1 MSAQPDD
8 GPRTVSELLLAGIGF
23 ATLGIEAADEL
34 ADDLARR
41 VGVDRE
47 TMRNAV
53 RDTLD
58 AWRTEAERLG
68 VRRDEAVDRAFAK
81 TGLVRREEI
90 DDLALR
96 VAQLEHRIRLLEHD
110 AERVAA
116 ESQRSLGRVTEI
128 GRVATRHG
136 FGYLFDR
143 RRAPDGVPDAD
154 RGRRLREMLD
164 ELGPTFVKF
173 GQLLSTRPD
182 VVPPDVISELRKLQ
196 DDVTPFPME
205 DVERVV
211 QEDLGLTVER
221 AFLGFDERPVA
232 AASIGQVHRATL
244 PTGADVVVKVQRPSA
259 PRQIESDLR
268 LMARAASLIRERV
281 RQLDFLDTGELVD
294 EFGRS
299 IRQELDY
306 QQEARNAETF
316 RRNFA
321 GDERVAVPRVWWRY
335 TTGRLLTLERLEGT
349 HVRDLDLASWSDEE
363 RRELAYRMTDAW
375 MTMIFRHAFFH
386 GDPHPA
392 NILHLDDGRLG
403 LVDFG
408 LAGRLTDADMA
419 RLTRLFVDAATENV
433 SALPRRLADL
443 GVRYPRDREDE
454 LRSRLEELY
463 YRYYGARLSDIDP
476 MEAIRE
482 GLALI
487 YAMNLRLPTRF
498 VILDKAI
505 ATLGSVA
512 AEVYPDFNVF
522 EVARPYAKQL
532 VADRLSPR
540 RLALRA
546 RQSIEELA
554 EIAVEIPH
562 QVHDVLNELRDGE
575 LEVHVSN
582 PGIDDLAHHMD
593 VAVNRIAVALVIL
606 GGLVGSSL
614 IGVLA
619 ENGPHLLG
627 LHLLSVVGFLLA
639 GAFGVW
645 LLWGVFRSGRL

>member
-1 MSAQPDD
+1 M
-8 GPRTVSELLLAGIGF
+8 
-23 ATLGIEAADEL
+23 
-34 ADDLARR
+34 ADDAPQR
-41 VGVDRE
+41 
-47 TMRNAV
+47 
-53 RDTLD
+53 TL
-58 AWRTEAERLG
+58 
-68 VRRDEAVDRAFAK
+68 
-81 TGLVRREEI
+81 
-90 DDLALR
+90 
-96 VAQLEHRIRLLEHD
+96 
-110 AERVAA
+110 
-116 ESQRSLGRVTEI
+116 SRVTEI

-136 FGYLFDR
+136 FGYLLDR
-143 RRAPDGVPDAD
+143 RRSGDGEHDGD
-154 RGRRLREMLD
+154 RGRRLREMFD

-182 VVPPDVISELRKLQ
+182 VVPPDIITELRKLQ
-196 DDVTPFPME
+196 DDVSPVPME

-211 QEDLGLTVER
+211 RDELGLTVEQ
-221 AFLGFDERPVA
+221 AFLDFDETPIA

-244 PTGADVVVKVQRPSA
+244 PNDIQVVVKVQRPHA
-259 PRQIESDLR
+259 ARQIESDLK
-268 LMARAASLIRERV
+268 LMASAARVARERV
-281 RQLDFLDTGELVD
+281 RQLDFIDTGELVD

-299 IRQELDY
+299 IRLELDY

-321 GDERVAVPRVWWRY
+321 GDDRIAVPRVWWRY
-335 TTGRLLTLERLEGT
+335 TTGRLLTLDRLEGT
-349 HVRDLDLASWSDEE
+349 HIRDLDLTAWDDAA
-363 RRELAYRMTDAW
+363 RRELAHTLTDAW
-375 MTMIFRHAFFH
+375 MAMIFRHAFFH
-386 GDPHPA
+386 GDPHPS

-403 LVDFG
+403 LIDFG
-408 LAGRLTDADMA
+408 LAGRLTDLDMA

-433 SALPRRLADL
+433 EALPRRLTDL
-443 GVRYPRDREDE
+443 GVRYPREREEE

-476 MEAIRE
+476 IEAIRE
-482 GLALI
+482 GLTLI

-512 AEVYPDFNVF
+512 AEVYPEFNVF

-532 VADRLSPR
+532 IAERYSPR
-540 RLALRA
+540 RVALRA
-546 RQSIEELA
+546 RAEVQDIAELA
-554 EIAVEIPH
+554 LEVPR
-562 QVHDVLNELRDGE
+562 QVHDILNELRDGE
-575 LEVHVSN
+575 LEVKISN

-593 VAVNRIAVALVIL
+593 VSVNRIAVALVIL

-619 ENGPHLLG
+619 KDGPHLLG
-627 LHLLSVVGFLLA
+627 LHLLSVVGFVLS

>member
-1 MSAQPDD
+1 MADD
-8 GPRTVSELLLAGIGF
+8 GAQRTLS
-23 ATLGIEAADEL
+23 
-34 ADDLARR
+34 
-41 VGVDRE
+41 
-47 TMRNAV
+47 
-53 RDTLD
+53 
-58 AWRTEAERLG
+58 
-68 VRRDEAVDRAFAK
+68 
-81 TGLVRREEI
+81 
-90 DDLALR
+90 
-96 VAQLEHRIRLLEHD
+96 
-110 AERVAA
+110 
-116 ESQRSLGRVTEI
+116 RVTEI

-136 FGYLFDR
+136 FGYVLDR
-143 RRAPDGVPDAD
+143 RRASDGEPDAD

-182 VVPPDVISELRKLQ
+182 VVPPDIIVELRKLQ
-196 DDVTPFPME
+196 DDVSPVPIE

-211 QEDLGLTVER
+211 HAELGLTIEQ
-221 AFLGFDERPVA
+221 AFLDFEEQPIA

-244 PTGADVVVKVQRPSA
+244 PNDVHVVVKVQRPNA
-259 PRQIESDLR
+259 ARQIESDLR
-268 LMARAASLIRERV
+268 LMASAARVARERV
-281 RQLDFLDTGELVD
+281 RQLDFIDAGELVE

-299 IRQELDY
+299 IRLELDY

-335 TTGRLLTLERLEGT
+335 TTSRLLTLDRLEGT
-349 HVRDLDLASWSDEE
+349 HIRDLELDTWPDEDRRALAHT
-363 RRELAYRMTDAW
+363 LTDAW

-386 GDPHPA
+386 GDPHPS
-392 NILHLDDGRLG
+392 NILQLEDGRLG
-403 LVDFG
+403 LIDFG
-408 LAGRLTDADMA
+408 LAGRLTDMDMA

-433 SALPRRLADL
+433 GALPRRLADL
-443 GVRYPRDREDE
+443 GVRYPRDREEE

-463 YRYYGARLSDIDP
+463 YRYYGSRLSDIDP
-476 MEAIRE
+476 IEAIRE
-482 GLALI
+482 GLSLI

-522 EVARPYAKQL
+522 EVARPYARQL
-532 VADRLSPR
+532 ISERFSPR
-540 RLALRA
+540 RVALQA
-546 RQSIEELA
+546 RGEVQDLA
-554 EIAVEIPH
+554 EIALEVPR
-562 QVHDVLNELRDGE
+562 QVHDILNELRDGE
-575 LEVHVSN
+575 LEVKISN

-593 VAVNRIAVALVIL
+593 VSVNRIAVALVIL

-619 ENGPHLLG
+619 SKGPHLLG
-627 LHLLSVVGFLLA
+627 LHLISVVGFVLS
-639 GAFGVW
+639 GVFGVW

>member
-1 MSAQPDD
+1 
-8 GPRTVSELLLAGIGF
+8 
-23 ATLGIEAADEL
+23 
-34 ADDLARR
+34 
-41 VGVDRE
+41 
-47 TMRNAV
+47 
-53 RDTLD
+53 
-58 AWRTEAERLG
+58 
-68 VRRDEAVDRAFAK
+68 
-81 TGLVRREEI
+81 
-90 DDLALR
+90 
-96 VAQLEHRIRLLEHD
+96 
-110 AERVAA
+110 VAA
-116 ESQRSLGRVTEI
+116 ESQHSLGRVTEI

-143 RRAPDGVPDAD
+143 RRSTNGVPDAD

-182 VVPPDVISELRKLQ
+182 VVPPDVIAELRKLQ

-205 DVERVV
+205 EVERVV
-211 QEDLGLTVER
+211 EEELGLTVER
-221 AFLGFDERPVA
+221 AFLDFDERPVA

-259 PRQIESDLR
+259 PRQIDSDLR
-268 LMARAASLIRERV
+268 LMARAASFVRERV
-281 RQLDFLDTGELVD
+281 RQLDFVDTGELVE

-306 QQEARNAETF
+306 QQEARNAEAF

-349 HVRDLDLASWSDEE
+349 HVRDLDLASWSDDE

-392 NILHLDDGRLG
+392 NILHLEDGRLG

-408 LAGRLTDADMA
+408 LTGRLTDADMA

-512 AEVYPDFNVF
+512 VEVYPDFNVF
-522 EVARPYAKQL
+522 EVARPYAKRL
-532 VADRLSPR
+532 VADRLSPK

-546 RQSIEELA
+546 RQSVEELA
-554 EIAVEIPH
+554 EIAVEIPQ

-619 ENGPHLLG
+619 EDGPHLLG
-627 LHLLSVVGFLLA
+627 LHLLSVVGFVLA

>member
-1 MSAQPDD
+1 MAS
-8 GPRTVSELLLAGIGF
+8 G
-23 ATLGIEAADEL
+23 
-34 ADDLARR
+34 
-41 VGVDRE
+41 
-47 TMRNAV
+47 
-53 RDTLD
+53 
-58 AWRTEAERLG
+58 
-68 VRRDEAVDRAFAK
+68 
-81 TGLVRREEI
+81 
-90 DDLALR
+90 
-96 VAQLEHRIRLLEHD
+96 
-110 AERVAA
+110 
-116 ESQRSLGRVTEI
+116 SQRSIARVTEI

-136 FGYLFDR
+136 FGYLVER
-143 RRAPDGVPDAD
+143 RRAPDANGDGD

-182 VVPPDVISELRKLQ
+182 VVPLDIIVELQKLQ
-196 DDVTPFPME
+196 DDVTPFPIE

-211 QEDLGLTVER
+211 REDLGLGIEQ
-221 AFLGFDERPVA
+221 AFLSFDERPIA

-244 PTGADVVVKVQRPSA
+244 PNEEDVVVKVQRPSA
-259 PRQIESDLR
+259 PRQIESDLK
-268 LMARAASLIRERV
+268 LMASVARLVRERV

-294 EFGRS
+294 EFARS

-321 GDERVAVPRVWWRY
+321 GNERVAVPRVWWRY
-335 TTGRLLTLERLEGT
+335 TTSRLLTLERLEGT
-349 HVRDLDLASWSDEE
+349 HVRDLDLAAWDDED
-363 RRELAYRMTDAW
+363 RRDLAYRLTDAW

-386 GDPHPA
+386 GDPHPS
-392 NILHLDDGRLG
+392 NILQLEDGRLG
-403 LVDFG
+403 LIDFG
-408 LAGRLTDADMA
+408 LAGRLTDMDMA

-433 SALPRRLADL
+433 GALPRRLADL
-443 GVRYPRDREDE
+443 GVRYPRDREEE

-463 YRYYGARLSDIDP
+463 YRYYGSRLSDIDP
-476 MEAIRE
+476 IEAIRE
-482 GLALI
+482 GLSLI

-522 EVARPYAKQL
+522 EVARPYARQL
-532 VADRLSPR
+532 ISERFSPR
-540 RLALRA
+540 RVAIQA
-546 RQSIEELA
+546 RGEVQDLA
-554 EIAVEIPH
+554 EIALEVPR
-562 QVHDVLNELRDGE
+562 QVHDILNELRDGE
-575 LEVHVSN
+575 LEVKISN

-593 VAVNRIAVALVIL
+593 VSVNRIAVALVIL

-619 ENGPHLLG
+619 SKGPHLLG
-627 LHLLSVVGFLLA
+627 LHLISVVGFVLS
-639 GAFGVW
+639 GVFGVW

>member
-1 MSAQPDD
+1 
-8 GPRTVSELLLAGIGF
+8 
-23 ATLGIEAADEL
+23 
-34 ADDLARR
+34 
-41 VGVDRE
+41 
-47 TMRNAV
+47 
-53 RDTLD
+53 
-58 AWRTEAERLG
+58 
-68 VRRDEAVDRAFAK
+68 
-81 TGLVRREEI
+81 
-90 DDLALR
+90 
-96 VAQLEHRIRLLEHD
+96 
-110 AERVAA
+110 
-116 ESQRSLGRVTEI
+116 
-128 GRVATRHG
+128 
-136 FGYLFDR
+136 
-143 RRAPDGVPDAD
+143 
-154 RGRRLREMLD
+154 MLD

-182 VVPPDVISELRKLQ
+182 IVPPDVIVELRKLQ
-196 DDVTPFPME
+196 DDVTPFPMD

-211 QEDLGLTVER
+211 EEELGLSIAR
-221 AFLGFDERPVA
+221 AFVDFDERPIA

-244 PTGADVVVKVQRPSA
+244 PTGVDVVVKVQRPSA

-268 LMARAASLIRERV
+268 LMASAATFVRERV
-281 RQLDFLDTGELVD
+281 RQLDFVDAGELVD

-306 QQEARNAETF
+306 QQEARNAEAF
-316 RRNFA
+316 RRNFG
-321 GDERVAVPRVWWRY
+321 GDDRVAVPRVWWRY
-335 TTGRLLTLERLEGT
+335 TTGRLLTLERLEGV
-349 HVRDLDLASWSDEE
+349 HVRDIDLESWSDED
-363 RRELAYRMTDAW
+363 RRDLAYRLTDAW

-408 LAGRLTDADMA
+408 LAGRLTEADMA

-463 YRYYGARLSDIDP
+463 YRYYGTRLADIDP

-482 GLALI
+482 GLDLI

-532 VADRLSPR
+532 IADRYSPKQ
-540 RLALRA
+540 LALRT
-546 RQSIEELA
+546 RQELQDIS
-554 EIAVEIPH
+554 EIALEMPR

-575 LEVHVSN
+575 LLMRISN
-582 PGIDDLAHHMD
+582 PGVDDLAHHID
-593 VAVNRIAVALVIL
+593 VSVNRIAVALVIL

-619 ENGPHLLG
+619 EDGPHLLG
-627 LHLLSVVGFLLA
+627 LHLLSVVGFVLA

-645 LLWGVFRSGRL
+645 LLWGVMRSGRL

>member
-1 MSAQPDD
+1 MADD
-8 GPRTVSELLLAGIGF
+8 GAQRTLS
-23 ATLGIEAADEL
+23 
-34 ADDLARR
+34 
-41 VGVDRE
+41 
-47 TMRNAV
+47 
-53 RDTLD
+53 
-58 AWRTEAERLG
+58 
-68 VRRDEAVDRAFAK
+68 
-81 TGLVRREEI
+81 
-90 DDLALR
+90 
-96 VAQLEHRIRLLEHD
+96 
-110 AERVAA
+110 
-116 ESQRSLGRVTEI
+116 RVTEI

-136 FGYLFDR
+136 FGYMLDR
-143 RRAPDGVPDAD
+143 RRASDGEPDAD

-182 VVPPDVISELRKLQ
+182 VVPPDIIVELRKLQ
-196 DDVTPFPME
+196 DDVSPFPIE

-211 QEDLGLTVER
+211 YGELGLTIEQ
-221 AFLGFDERPVA
+221 AFLDFDERPIA

-244 PTGADVVVKVQRPSA
+244 PNDVQVVVKVQRPNA
-259 PRQIESDLR
+259 ARQIESDLR
-268 LMARAASLIRERV
+268 LMASAARVARERV
-281 RQLDFLDTGELVD
+281 RQLDFIDAGELVE

-299 IRQELDY
+299 IRLELDY

-335 TTGRLLTLERLEGT
+335 TTSRLLTLDRLEGA
-349 HVRDLDLASWSDEE
+349 HVRDLDLATWPDED
-363 RRELAYRMTDAW
+363 RRALAYTLTDAW

-386 GDPHPA
+386 GDPHPS
-392 NILHLDDGRLG
+392 NILHLEDGRLG
-403 LVDFG
+403 LIDFG
-408 LAGRLTDADMA
+408 LAGRLTDMDMA

-433 SALPRRLADL
+433 GALPRRLADL
-443 GVRYPRDREDE
+443 GVRYPRDREEE

-463 YRYYGARLSDIDP
+463 YRYYGSRLSDIDP
-476 MEAIRE
+476 IEAIRE
-482 GLALI
+482 GLSLI

-522 EVARPYAKQL
+522 EVARPYARQL
-532 VADRLSPR
+532 ISERFSPR
-540 RLALRA
+540 RLALQA
-546 RQSIEELA
+546 RGEVQDLA
-554 EIAVEIPH
+554 EIAIEVPR
-562 QVHDVLNELRDGE
+562 QVHDILNELRDGE
-575 LEVHVSN
+575 LEVKISN

-593 VAVNRIAVALVIL
+593 VSVNRIAVALVIL

-619 ENGPHLLG
+619 SKGPHLLG
-627 LHLLSVVGFLLA
+627 LHLISVVGFVLS
-639 GAFGVW
+639 GVFGVW

>member
-1 MSAQPDD
+1 M
-8 GPRTVSELLLAGIGF
+8 AG
-23 ATLGIEAADEL
+23 
-34 ADDLARR
+34 
-41 VGVDRE
+41 
-47 TMRNAV
+47 
-53 RDTLD
+53 
-58 AWRTEAERLG
+58 
-68 VRRDEAVDRAFAK
+68 
-81 TGLVRREEI
+81 
-90 DDLALR
+90 
-96 VAQLEHRIRLLEHD
+96 
-110 AERVAA
+110 
-116 ESQRSLGRVTEI
+116 ESQRSLGRMTEI

-136 FGYLFDR
+136 FGYLIDR
-143 RRAPDGVPDAD
+143 RRATDGEPDHD
-154 RGRRLREMLD
+154 RGRRLREMFD

-182 VVPPDVISELRKLQ
+182 VVPPDVIVELRKLQ
-196 DDVTPFPME
+196 DDVSPFPMA

-211 QEDLGLTVER
+211 QEELGLSIER
-221 AFLGFDERPVA
+221 AFLDFDERPIA

-244 PTGADVVVKVQRPSA
+244 PTGADVVVKVQRPTA

-268 LMARAASLIRERV
+268 LMASAARVVRERV
-281 RQLDFLDTGELVD
+281 RQLDFLDAAELVD

-321 GDERVAVPRVWWRY
+321 GNERVAVPRVWWRY
-335 TTGRLLTLERLEGT
+335 TTNRLLTLERLEGT
-349 HVRDLDLASWSDEE
+349 HVRDLDLDAWSGDD
-363 RRELAYRMTDAW
+363 RRGLAFRLTDAW

-386 GDPHPA
+386 GDPHPS

-408 LAGRLTDADMA
+408 LAGRLTEADMA

-433 SALPRRLADL
+433 DALPRRLADL
-443 GVRYPRDREDE
+443 GVRYPREREDE

-463 YRYYGARLSDIDP
+463 YRYYGARLSEIDP
-476 MEAIRE
+476 IEAIRE
-482 GLALI
+482 GLSLI

-498 VILDKAI
+498 VILDKTL

-512 AEVYPDFNVF
+512 VEVYPDFNVF
-522 EVARPYAKQL
+522 EVARPYARQL
-532 VADRLSPR
+532 IADRLSPR

-546 RQSIEELA
+546 RREVEELG
-554 EIAVEIPH
+554 EIGLEIPR

-575 LEVHVSN
+575 MLVKISN
-582 PGIDDLAHHMD
+582 PGVDDLAHHID
-593 VAVNRIAVALVIL
+593 VSVNRIAVALVIL

-619 ENGPHLLG
+619 ENGPHLIG
-627 LHLLSVVGFLLA
+627 LHLVSVVGFVLS
-639 GAFGVW
+639 GVFGVW
-645 LLWGVFRSGRL
+645 LLWGVLRSGRL

>member
-1 MSAQPDD
+1 M
-8 GPRTVSELLLAGIGF
+8 AG
-23 ATLGIEAADEL
+23 
-34 ADDLARR
+34 
-41 VGVDRE
+41 
-47 TMRNAV
+47 
-53 RDTLD
+53 
-58 AWRTEAERLG
+58 
-68 VRRDEAVDRAFAK
+68 
-81 TGLVRREEI
+81 
-90 DDLALR
+90 
-96 VAQLEHRIRLLEHD
+96 
-110 AERVAA
+110 
-116 ESQRSLGRVTEI
+116 ESQRSLGRMTEI

-136 FGYLFDR
+136 FGYLLDR
-143 RRAPDGVPDAD
+143 RRAADAEPDAD

-182 VVPPDVISELRKLQ
+182 VVPPDVVIELQKLQ
-196 DDVTPFPME
+196 DDVSPFPIS

-211 QEDLGLTVER
+211 QEELGLTIER
-221 AFLGFDERPVA
+221 AFLDFDERPIA

-268 LMARAASLIRERV
+268 LMASAARLVRERV
-281 RQLDFLDTGELVD
+281 RQLDFLDAGELVD

-306 QQEARNAETF
+306 QQEGRNAETV

-335 TTGRLLTLERLEGT
+335 TTSRLLTLERLEGT
-349 HVRDLDLASWSDEE
+349 HVRDLDLSTWTGED
-363 RRELAYRMTDAW
+363 RRDLAHRLTDAW

-408 LAGRLTDADMA
+408 LAGRLTDADMG

-443 GVRYPRDREDE
+443 GVRFSHDREDE
-454 LRSRLEELY
+454 LRARLEELY
-463 YRYYGARLSDIDP
+463 YRYYGSRLADIDP
-476 MEAIRE
+476 VEAIRE

-498 VILDKAI
+498 VILDKTL

-512 AEVYPDFNVF
+512 VEVYPDFNVF

-532 VADRLSPR
+532 IADRFSPKQ
-540 RLALRA
+540 LALRTR
-546 RQSIEELA
+546 RQAQELTELA
-554 EIAVEIPH
+554 LDMPR

-575 LEVHVSN
+575 MSIRISN

-619 ENGPHLLG
+619 EDGPQLLG
-627 LHLLSVVGFLLA
+627 LHLLSVVGFVMS

-645 LLWGVFRSGRL
+645 LLWGVLRSGRL